1 VAAVTAAVRPEL
13 GPTLPEIVPV
23 RWRRTAAVVGGLVVL
38 AIAVQV
44 LRPADDG
51 IDVVRTGPVAFN
63 FRYTADLPRVKPRAG
78 ELLRLERTAGG
89 KFIQSFVVRPL
100 TLPAYRGDVVGILPV
115 LAAHEIDALRAR
127 YASFELVEEG
137 KARVNDAPGYQVV
150 FRARLAQRR
159 LYGRLIL
166 LPEFLDGKP
175 VTPRRGVELLLEA
188 TPSAGVGR
196 AEDVGARGLNKRPFR
211 TFRFGTEKP

>member
-1 VAAVTAAVRPEL
+1 VTAVSTAVRPEY
-13 GPTLPEIVPV
+13 GPSLPEILPA
-23 RWRRTAAVVGGLVVL
+23 RWRRVAAVAGGLAAL
-38 AIAVQV
+38 AIAVLV

-51 IDVVRTGPVAFN
+51 IDVVRTTPVPFN
-63 FRYTADLPRVKPRAG
+63 FRYTADLPPVKPRAG
-78 ELLRLERTAGG
+78 ELLRLEKSAGG
-89 KFIQSFVVRPL
+89 KFIQSFAVRPL
-100 TLPAYRGDVVGILPV
+100 TLPAYRGDVVGVLPV
-115 LAAHEIDALRAR
+115 LAAHEIDALRSR

-150 FRARLAQRR
+150 FRARLGSRR

-166 LPEFLDGKP
+166 LPEFLEDTP
-175 VTPRRGVELLLEA
+175 ASPRRGVELLLEA

-196 AEDVGARGLNKRPFR
+196 AEDVGVRGLNKRPFR